1 MLTATRTTTRMMM
14 MMKTTN
20 TRKGR
25 RRSHGEV
32 SPRTTTLLLL
42 PPPLLFLLL
51 VNGARGCNAAAA
63 AASSSSSSSSLSA
76 EASAAQPTHLSPA
89 CPAACECSEQ
99 ARTVKCVARELTEPP
114 RGLPGYTRTLFLTGN
129 VVSSLG
135 AGGAFARDAVPPLHS
150 LTTLNLS
157 SNRVERVDGGAF
169 AGLTA
174 LRVLDLSNNA
184 IRSVHPAAFS
194 GLVSLQELILNRALS
209 RGHRRHNATSE
220 SPPSPPPPPSP
231 PSPPRSPSEESP
243 PPPPPPRPPWPWSCL
258 NGLCEALRSGRLL
271 ALQRLSLQGN
281 RLLVLPPRYVLRSL
295 PSLATLDLSNN
306 SISSG
311 VGADSGLDS
320 LPALTS
326 LDLSDNAFASPDAAQ
341 LELLRRAAPGLALRL
356 GANPLVC
363 DCDIRPF
370 AAWLGNATGWVKDAG
385 HLRCRHPPALRGRPL
400 AELLPGGG
408 GGGGGEEE
416 EPLLPCAGKEVP
428 AALHTSYVFLGLVL
442 ALVGLVFLLVLY
454 LNRRGIK
461 LWAEGVRDLCR
472 DHMEASY
479 HYRYEHEA
487 PEIGGDMR
495 RLSATAEA

>member
-1 MLTATRTTTRMMM
+1 MLTATRMMM
-14 MMKTTN
+14 MTTRTTTKTPN

-42 PPPLLFLLL
+42 LPTPPLLLFLLL
-51 VNGARGCNAAAA
+51 MNGAPGCNAAAA
-63 AASSSSSSSSLSA
+63 SSSSLSA
-76 EASAAQPTHLSPA
+76 EASAVLPTHLSPA

-114 RGLPGYTRTLFLTGN
+114 RGLPAYTRTLFVTGN
-129 VVSSLG
+129 VVVNLG
-135 AGGAFARDAVPPLHS
+135 SGGAFARDAVPQLHS

-157 SNRVERVDGGAF
+157 DSNRVERVDGGAF

-184 IRSVHPAAFS
+184 IRRVHPAAFS

-209 RGHRRHNATSE
+209 RGHHRRNATS
-220 SPPSPPPPPSP
+220 SPSSPPPSSPS
-231 PSPPRSPSEESP
+231 SPRSPSEESP
-243 PPPPPPRPPWPWSCL
+243 PPPWSCL

-271 ALQRLSLQGN
+271 ALRRLSLSGN
-281 RLLVLPPRYVLRSL
+281 RLLVLPPRDVLRSL
-295 PSLATLDLSNN
+295 PSLAALDLSNN

-311 VGADSGLDS
+311 VGAGSGLDS

-370 AAWLGNATGWVKDAG
+370 AAWLGNATGWVEDAG

-400 AELLPGGG
+400 SELLN
-408 GGGGGEEE
+408 GGEEE